1 MFHSDRGNQYT
12 SADFRKLLDEFNVIQ
27 SFSAKGCPFDNA
39 VVESFFKFFK
49 TEETNRKYYSSL
61 ADLNVLIRQSIFFPL
76 MILKLNFFLLSDFL
90 STLLTIIQLSNNY
103 NRFWTFSTLSRA

>member
-61 ADLNVLIRQSIFFPL
+61 ADLKMSLFEYIFKELIARKINEEETQL
-76 MILKLNFFLLSDFL
+76 VRNYRKL
-90 STLLTIIQLSNNY
+90 
-103 NRFWTFSTLSRA
+103 AV